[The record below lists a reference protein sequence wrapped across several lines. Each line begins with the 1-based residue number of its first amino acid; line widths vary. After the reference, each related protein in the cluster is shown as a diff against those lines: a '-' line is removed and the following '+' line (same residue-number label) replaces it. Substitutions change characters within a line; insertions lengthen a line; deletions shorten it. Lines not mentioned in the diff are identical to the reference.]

1 MPCAMP
7 PTAAPTDFSLGLDF
21 LRRHGARRTQP
32 EAPRPGRPTVL
43 ADNAEDEGAARPELQ
58 APRVELDYEVALRDW
73 KPRRISTCGGWAEWE
88 GWGLRPRRFIDGKDV
103 GRAVG
108 WLRSPSGSPIPLRFS
123 VIGAIAVSNDGSRL
137 CNSWSTAQPM
147 LSMVTSCFEPE
158 DVAAFRAALASL
170 PTPIQLQDVAC
181 PVDEMGWDW
190 ERVAGR
196 TRAESRRQMLNLEK
210 QAIAHEADTP
220 TLVDGRLDDHAGGF
234 SFETQCV
241 LGLIKNHRLDYF
253 SGQDAPW
260 QAFYALEPGQR
271 TPAFAINLEV
281 ARRWVVTW
289 FVRLCGSDGTLP
301 DSGVV
306 RVEVS
311 REFFEGHCSFEDVDR
326 WSRLICQYRCTDASY
341 GRAAISIAP
350 IVRAEELLGAT
361 FPAFEPLLGKFYRA
375 TRI

>member
-1 MPCAMP
+1 MPCVMP
-7 PTAAPTDFSLGLDF
+7 TNAALSPGLDF
-21 LRRHGARRTQP
+21 LRRHGARRTQATP
-32 EAPRPGRPTVL
+32 TRPGQPIAL
-43 ADNAEDEGAARPELQ
+43 EDNAEDEAPERPELK
-58 APRVELDYEVALRDW
+58 APRVDLEYETPLESW
-73 KPRRISTCGGWAEWE
+73 KPRRISTCGGWAEWDD
-88 GWGLRPRRFIDGKDV
+88 WSLRPQRFVDGKDV
-103 GRAVG
+103 GRVVA
-108 WLRSPSGSPIPLRFS
+108 WLRSQDGFPIPLRFS
-123 VIGAIAVSNDGSRL
+123 VIGAIAVSNSCSRL
-137 CNSWSTAQPM
+137 SNAWSMAQPM
-147 LSMVTSCFEPE
+147 LSMVTSCFEPAE
-158 DVAAFRAALASL
+158 VAAFRDALAAL
-170 PTPIQLQDVAC
+170 PTPILLQDVAC

-196 TRAESRRQMLNLEK
+196 TRAESRRQMLGLEK
-210 QAIAHEADTP
+210 KAIAHQADVP

-260 QAFYALEPGQR
+260 QAFYDLEPGER
-271 TPAFAINLEV
+271 TPVFAIELAA

-289 FVRLCGSDGTLP
+289 FVRLCGSDGKLP

-311 REFFEGHCSFEDVDR
+311 REFFEGHCTFEDVDR
-326 WSRLICQYRCTDASY
+326 WSRLVCQYRCTDSSY
-341 GRAAISIAP
+341 GRASISIAP

-361 FPAFEPLLGKFYRA
+361 FPAFEPLLGRFYRA